1 MLQFSILVGLYIVIS
16 SMVQSA
22 FLVQPVQ
29 SYSILQSP
37 SFAKFR
43 QVQLSSAPALPCS
56 RTDWITW
63 CAKLCWHRLP
73 TSFSNSSIKSQV
85 APLPRNS
92 WTNGRHKQIYIY
104 ITIYILLCICI
115 CICICVCIC
124 ICICILYY
132 IIICRLYCI
141 IICLLYYIII
151 CILYI
156 LYYFILYYII
166 IYYNMYI
173 LLYYILYYVY
183 IILCYII

>member
-1 MLQFSILVGLYIVIS
+1 MGYGRTWGLAPTCFNLELLMLQFSILVGLYIVIS

-92 WTNGRHKQIYIY
+92 WTNGRH
-104 ITIYILLCICI
+104 THTDIYILLYI
-115 CICICVCIC
+115 
-124 ICICILYY
+124 YY
-132 IIICRLYCI
+132 YV
-141 IICLLYYIII
+141 YVYVYMYMYMYMYIII
-151 CILYI
+151 CIL
-156 LYYFILYYII
+156 
-166 IYYNMYI
+166 
-173 LLYYILYYVY
+173 
-183 IILCYII
+183 